1 MPKQTFD
8 YCALQFLNQWLGK
21 EETYCKLLESSEV
34 ESQRKALIKAGGHF
48 RVARNLPKIFETRNN
63 LSRYQPVL
71 DTLNDIEDVNA
82 KNIVD
87 VVDQA
92 RNQISEKYG
101 GRSVLSL
108 TTKFLW
114 LKIKSPVRIYDKQAR
129 IALKTADGG
138 FADFNEAF
146 SERYAKNENLITSAC
161 SNLESVQSYSVRP
174 DMKADEIKS
183 LASEQWFKER
193 VLDIYLWNEGN
204 A

>member
-21 EETYCKLLESSEV
+21 EAVYCKLLASSEL
-34 ESQRKALIKAGGHF
+34 ENQRKALVKAGGHF
-48 RVARNLPKIFETRNN
+48 RVARNLPKKFETAGN
-63 LSRYQPVL
+63 LYRYQPVL
-71 DTLNDIEDVNA
+71 DMLNDICDVSSSN
-82 KNIVD
+82 VTD

-92 RNQISEKYG
+92 RNRISDQYG

-129 IALKTADGG
+129 IALKTADG
-138 FADFNEAF
+138 DFVAFNDAF
-146 SERYAKNENLITSAC
+146 SDRYAKCEKQITEAC
-161 SNLESVQSYSVRP
+161 SNLENVLSYSVQS
-174 DMKADEIKS
+174 DMKKS
-183 LASEQWFKER
+183 EVKNLVTEQWFKER
-193 VLDIYLWNEGN
+193 VLDVYLWNQGN